1 MISRG
6 TLLCRSNSADVNV
19 GLGNRGGEDVLSRH
33 GVRKGNAEQMAV
45 DLKKEDEKGCG
56 QYLFLGG
63 ERGSAIQGWKDC

>member
-33 GVRKGNAEQMAV
+33 GVRKGNVEQMAE
-45 DLKKEDEKGCG
+45 KKMKRVVVSI
-56 QYLFLGG
+56 YF
-63 ERGSAIQGWKDC
+63 